1 LNDLPALSDRQPAG
15 WLLDN
20 WNLTFQ
26 RSEGSWKRQI
36 GIGGLG
42 D

>member
-1 LNDLPALSDRQPAG
+1 MASRQAG
-15 WLLDN
+15 WMIEGLVMN
-20 WNLTFQ
+20 ANLTFQ

-36 GIGGLG
+36 GI